1 MPSDN
6 SEVVYNA
13 TMEDKNS
20 TRNILK
26 PSKIGTEPNACTSR
40 LPQLLVISEDTLYTR
55 CTLQES

>member
-20 TRNILK
+20 TRN
-26 PSKIGTEPNACTSR
+26 KIGTEPNACTSR